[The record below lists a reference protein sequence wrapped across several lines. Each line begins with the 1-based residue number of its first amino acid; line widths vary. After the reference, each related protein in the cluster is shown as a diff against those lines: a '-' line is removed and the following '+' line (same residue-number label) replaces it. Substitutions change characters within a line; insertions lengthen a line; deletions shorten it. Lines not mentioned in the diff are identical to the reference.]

1 MGSGPDPYP
10 SYFGDKN
17 RNQPHPQKGGL
28 TPEAT
33 RTTPEES
40 RTEGGRMDP
49 REITSNNTYYAPP
62 RLLPLIIEAG
72 H

>member
-28 TPEAT
+28 TPEAY
-33 RTTPEES
+33 RNTPEES
-40 RTEGGRMDP
+40 RTEKGWEGGRMDP
-49 REITSNNTYYAPP
+49 RKKI
-62 RLLPLIIEAG
+62 RLTLG
-72 H
+72 